1 MQTADL
7 IISIDIDFSS
17 TGIKL
22 LKDIESSAETHL
34 LRGDS
39 HHDEIRQRVE
49 AILDRRWIDLLYI
62 DGDHSY
68 EGVLTELEMYSAL
81 VRNGGAVMMD
91 DIDNT
96 TSAPGSA

>member
-1 MQTADL
+1 
-7 IISIDIDFSS
+7 
-17 TGIKL
+17 
-22 LKDIESSAETHL
+22 
-34 LRGDS
+34 
-39 HHDEIRQRVE
+39 VE

-68 EGVLTELEMYSAL
+68 EGVLTDLEMYSAL

-96 TSAPGSA
+96 TSAPGST